1 MAVQIEKAE
10 IVRLA
15 KEWYERHLRT
25 TLEVE
30 HRDEFVAIE
39 PISQTYFLGKT
50 LSEVGKLARRA
61 CPGRIAYALRIG
73 HSAAVQI
80 GGFEA

>member
-1 MAVQIEKAE
+1 MAVQLEKNE

-15 KEWYERHLRT
+15 KEWYERSLRPK
-25 TLEVE
+25 LEAE

-50 LSEVGKLARRA
+50 LSEVGKLARQT
-61 CPGRIAYALRIG
+61 CPGKIAYALRIG
-73 HSAAVQI
+73 HPAAVQI

>member
-1 MAVQIEKAE
+1 MVAPREKHE

-15 KEWYERHLRT
+15 KEWYERCLRA
-25 TLEVE
+25 TLEAE

-61 CPGRIAYALRIG
+61 CPGKIAYALRIG
-73 HSAAVQI
+73 HPAAVQI